1 MSEFGSIGKVLTSLQ
16 EEFIKIF
23 ATTSLNNSFFL
34 TGGTALSAFYLEHRL
49 SEDMD
54 FFTEEEGQVPQ
65 VLSVLPEIVSKL
77 NAQLEIKRSFRS
89 YLEVFITGKKE
100 TIRCDFALD
109 SPFRL
114 EKKIFRKEYE
124 IYVDNVLDISCNKLS
139 ALYDRGDPK
148 DFVDVYFI
156 DREVI
161 PFERVVEEA
170 KKKHIGLDNYWLA
183 ISLAKVEDLS
193 ILPRMLKPITLDE
206 LKIFFREK
214 AQWLMRR

>member
-1 MSEFGSIGKVLTSLQ
+1 MSEFGSVRKVLTPLQ
-16 EEFIKIF
+16 EDFIKFF
-23 ATTSLNNSFFL
+23 AETSLKDSFFL
-34 TGGTALSAFYLEHRL
+34 TGGTALSAFYLGHRV

-65 VLSVLPEIVSKL
+65 VLPILQEIVSKL

-89 YLEVFITGKKE
+89 YLEVFITKEKE
-100 TIRCDFALD
+100 TLRCDFALD
-109 SPFRL
+109 SPYRL
-114 EKKIFRKEYE
+114 EKKIFRQEYG

-148 DFVDVYFI
+148 DFVDIYFI

-161 PFERVVEEA
+161 PFERLVEEA

-193 ILPRMLKPITLDE
+193 ILPRMLKPITFDE
-206 LKIFFREK
+206 LKNFFREK
-214 AQWLMRR
+214 AEWLMRR

>member
-1 MSEFGSIGKVLTSLQ
+1 MSEFGSVRKVLTPLQ
-16 EEFIKIF
+16 EDFIKFF
-23 ATTSLNNSFFL
+23 AETSLKDSFFL
-34 TGGTALSAFYLEHRL
+34 TGGTALSAFYLGHRV

-65 VLSVLPEIVSKL
+65 VLPILQEIVSKL

-89 YLEVFITGKKE
+89 YLEVFITKEKE
-100 TIRCDFALD
+100 TLRCDFALD
-109 SPFRL
+109 SPYRL
-114 EKKIFRKEYE
+114 EKKIFRQEYG

-148 DFVDVYFI
+148 DFVDIYFI

-161 PFERVVEEA
+161 PFERLVEEA

-193 ILPRMLKPITLDE
+193 ILPRMLKPITFDE
-206 LKIFFREK
+206 LKIFFREQ
-214 AQWLMRR
+214 AEWLMRK